1 MKMQAVRSS
10 TIDVV
15 GYDEQTHTMRVSFRN
30 DEKPQEFC
38 HVPEN
43 IFNAFLHARSK
54 NRFYKR
60 NIRDV
65 FPC

>member
-1 MKMQAVRSS
+1 MKMQVVKSS

-15 GYDEQTHTMRVSFRN
+15 GYDEQNHKLRVSFRN
-30 DEKPQEFC
+30 DKPLDFC
-38 HVPEN
+38 HVPEQT
-43 IFNAFLHARSK
+43 FHAFINARSK

-60 NIRDV
+60 HIQGC

>member
-1 MKMQAVRSS
+1 MQVQTVKSN

-15 GYDEQTHTMRVSFRN
+15 GYDEKTHKLRVSFRQ
-30 DEKPQEFC
+30 DKPKEFC
-38 HVPEN
+38 HVPEQ
-43 IFNAFLHARSK
+43 IFQAFLNSRSK

-60 NIRDV
+60 HIQDC